1 MSYIV
6 WKVKQV
12 NIKPLG
18 SWLRWQGRGTQ
29 NSLPSAST
37 SKTHLHVGPF
47 SLKRNWRLAERLLNT
62 QGFKQGPW
70 VVREEG
76 RKTHQVGIYGPGR
89 GIRGKGRSPGQRP
102 ALGSQQFQPSM
113 GYPSPGILHR
123 EAESPGWLGGGWDD
137 EGVWG
142 NLEWHLGGAEA
153 AQGTQQG
160 SLEPDGSQP
169 TPPTHAKSPRGPSC
183 STAGRGRR
191 GLESGLGGGQW
202 PALRDKG
209 DLDLRL
215 CPGQLLAPDRQCGGD
230 SPNLCLQRI
239 RAKAPLASSPPPAPT
254 LGGASQCWDREST
267 RLRGT
272 GSAQSRPYGLLLQQL
287 GTDSAPAEQG
297 WLLNRGETPP
307 HTGSSS
313 SPSVCSPTSYQDDS
327 GQHILRKDV
336 TGVHIKSSPPAKT
349 QGTRSLRRNV
359 PV

>member
-70 VVREEG
+70 VGREEG

-191 GLESGLGGGQW
+191 GLESGLGGGNDQLW
-202 PALRDKG
+202 GTREIWTWDCVPWERVTIAGPGQAVRRRQPEPLSAADTSKGPPCFITTPRPHSGGSVPVLGQGKHALKGNGVSSVPTLRASAPATWD
-209 DLDLRL
+209 RL
-215 CPGQLLAPDRQCGGD
+215 CPSRAGMAPEQRGD
-230 SPNLCLQRI
+230 
-239 RAKAPLASSPPPAPT
+239 
-254 LGGASQCWDREST
+254 
-267 RLRGT
+267 
-272 GSAQSRPYGLLLQQL
+272 
-287 GTDSAPAEQG
+287 
-297 WLLNRGETPP
+297 
-307 HTGSSS
+307 
-313 SPSVCSPTSYQDDS
+313 PTSHWLQF
-327 GQHILRKDV
+327 
-336 TGVHIKSSPPAKT
+336 
-349 QGTRSLRRNV
+349 
-359 PV
+359 